1 MRDRQNSFV
10 KEVSLLSYLLVLVA
24 VALLPAIAF
33 QAHSEL
39 ALRHAS
45 QVDVENQALNMARLA
60 AAEQRQIVQG
70 IHQALIALSEL
81 PAIKAKDA
89 EGCNS
94 YLARIKKRYPG
105 FVSFV
110 VVDTNGT
117 SICDA
122 SDDHKPTTA
131 AGRSYFA
138 TVLRTGEFTVEE
150 FALGRR
156 TDRKVLHLALPFY
169 DNEDRLGGAVIAA
182 LSLNWLA
189 ETLGQENVPPGA
201 ALAVIDRNGTY
212 LARYP
217 DNSSFVG
224 RKMVGRPGRGPV
236 EVVDLDGVSRIIGY
250 SSLPDAGLLVG
261 YGLDK
266 ARAFAGIQSET
277 RRGIFLI
284 ILSTVLVL
292 VLTLLGARRYIHRP
306 LGELVK
312 GANQWRLG
320 KFSERVDVRGPSEI
334 TRVADAFNTMAD
346 GLECRDHELSL
357 AKAKAEE
364 AAARITMIFEST
376 TDSVL
381 IVDCNWR
388 VSYLNGPAGMQ
399 LAEGRDIVGMSLSEA
414 FPVAAGME
422 ALEQIRNATSEQ
434 RPAFL
439 ETLCP
444 RTNIWYA
451 INAFPSSQGLAIFI
465 RDITDHK
472 HALEARRL
480 TEAQLFQSQKMES
493 VGQLTGGIAHDFN
506 NLLTV
511 ISANL
516 ELIENAADIGKV
528 RRYAAAA
535 RRATSRG
542 TKFTSQLLAFSR
554 RQALKPKLI
563 DANQLLSE
571 FKELVHQAVG
581 EVCEVKL
588 QFDDRLWPCH
598 VDPTLLETAVLNLA
612 LNARDAMPDGGVLQI
627 ETRNVVEDGSLVPEC
642 PPGSYVR
649 LSVVDTGCGMT
660 PEVRDRVFEPFFTT
674 KDVGKGTGLGLSMVY
689 GFVRQSGGY
698 ITVKS
703 ALGAGTTVDLYLPK
717 ATQARETE
725 PEYVQSESAPTGTE
739 RILIVED
746 DDDLLEVTS
755 EALTSLGYR
764 VSRARDGAEA
774 LRILH
779 SGQPFELLLSDITM
793 PNGVNGVELAREAK
807 RMSKDI
813 KILLSSGYA
822 ANVLER
828 HDALGEFPIME
839 KPFRP
844 SDLGR
849 RLRSIL
855 DGSGFIPAADSR

>member
-1 MRDRQNSFV
+1 
-10 KEVSLLSYLLVLVA
+10 
-24 VALLPAIAF
+24 
-33 QAHSEL
+33 
-39 ALRHAS
+39 
-45 QVDVENQALNMARLA
+45 
-60 AAEQRQIVQG
+60 
-70 IHQALIALSEL
+70 
-81 PAIKAKDA
+81 
-89 EGCNS
+89 
-94 YLARIKKRYPG
+94 
-105 FVSFV
+105 
-110 VVDTNGT
+110 
-117 SICDA
+117 
-122 SDDHKPTTA
+122 
-131 AGRSYFA
+131 
-138 TVLRTGEFTVEE
+138 
-150 FALGRR
+150 
-156 TDRKVLHLALPFY
+156 LPFY

-224 RKMVGRPGRGPV
+224 RKMVGKPGPGPV
-236 EVVDLDGVSRIIGY
+236 EVVDLDGASRIIGY

-388 VSYLNGPAGMQ
+388 VSYLNGPAGVQ
-399 LAEGRDIVGMSLSEA
+399 LAEGRDIVGMSLSDA
-414 FPVAAGME
+414 FPVAAGIE
-422 ALEQIRNATSEQ
+422 ALEQIQNATSEQ

-493 VGQLTGGIAHDFN
+493 VGQLT
-506 NLLTV
+506 
-511 ISANL
+511 
-516 ELIENAADIGKV
+516 
-528 RRYAAAA
+528 
-535 RRATSRG
+535 
-542 TKFTSQLLAFSR
+542 
-554 RQALKPKLI
+554 
-563 DANQLLSE
+563 
-571 FKELVHQAVG
+571 
-581 EVCEVKL
+581 
-588 QFDDRLWPCH
+588 
-598 VDPTLLETAVLNLA
+598 
-612 LNARDAMPDGGVLQI
+612 
-627 ETRNVVEDGSLVPEC
+627 
-642 PPGSYVR
+642 
-649 LSVVDTGCGMT
+649 
-660 PEVRDRVFEPFFTT
+660 
-674 KDVGKGTGLGLSMVY
+674 
-689 GFVRQSGGY
+689 
-698 ITVKS
+698 
-703 ALGAGTTVDLYLPK
+703 
-717 ATQARETE
+717 
-725 PEYVQSESAPTGTE
+725 
-739 RILIVED
+739 
-746 DDDLLEVTS
+746 
-755 EALTSLGYR
+755 
-764 VSRARDGAEA
+764 
-774 LRILH
+774 
-779 SGQPFELLLSDITM
+779 
-793 PNGVNGVELAREAK
+793 
-807 RMSKDI
+807 
-813 KILLSSGYA
+813 
-822 ANVLER
+822 
-828 HDALGEFPIME
+828 
-839 KPFRP
+839 
-844 SDLGR
+844 
-849 RLRSIL
+849 
-855 DGSGFIPAADSR
+855 